1 MPVADSVSN
10 GHFPKTLSERNEFLD
25 VPQVCFLLQIIP
37 YICIKTQ
44 SSMSLEARK
53 YELSSQ
59 ITLLKD
65 EVEVAR
71 FEMVFKHITANDG
84 LLLKLATPMRKRLVI
99 DELVK
104 EQGFKGVDRTRFDD
118 LVAELDVKETI
129 EELLTSISK

>member
-1 MPVADSVSN
+1 
-10 GHFPKTLSERNEFLD
+10 
-25 VPQVCFLLQIIP
+25 
-37 YICIKTQ
+37 
-44 SSMSLEARK
+44 MSLEARK
-53 YELSSQ
+53 YELISQ
-59 ITLLKD
+59 ITRLKD